1 MAKCKVCRYGRM
13 GLVNPMDGYCIFGV
27 KEISSET
34 STISVK
40 SMSVPGKRIN
50 LRDEA
55 CEHFEEKGSHADFI
69 KESN

>member
-1 MAKCKVCRYGRM
+1 
-13 GLVNPMDGYCIFGV
+13 MDGYCIFGA
-27 KEISSET
+27 KEISSES
-34 STISVK
+34 STINVK
-40 SMSVPGKRIN
+40 AMTVPGKRIN